1 MDKFSSV
8 SEFSSVSKS
17 VSKGGYKKTKLVS
30 KFHSA
35 PAHVRVRKGANA
47 RNERLNAAMLSL
59 DRLLDG
65 RDPAKDPLLGDRGE
79 SAARMYRTLD
89 PERGTSADDTRARR
103 LGQAMLLLVLTG
115 DARLCETLGLICE
128 NGNDREASCAK
139 VPRPTYFRHR
149 ARLLEIF
156 SETQVH
162 MDI

>member
-1 MDKFSSV
+1 MDKFSPV
-8 SEFSSVSKS
+8 SEFSLVSEL
-17 VSKGGYKKTKLVS
+17 VRKGVYKKTKLVS

-35 PAHVRVRKGANA
+35 PAHAREGATF

-59 DRLLDG
+59 DLRLDG
-65 RDPAKDPLLGDRGE
+65 RDPAKDPLLGDGGE
-79 SAARMYRTLD
+79 SAARMYRALD
-89 PERGTSADDTRARR
+89 GAPRGTSEDDCRARR

-115 DARLCETLGLICE
+115 NARLCETLGLICE

-156 SETQVH
+156 SEPRVH